1 MIVVQILTFRN
12 IHSPFIYMDFEVQS
26 YEFVLDILLPFNLCE
41 DQCIRTEKNFGSF
54 NAKVTWFKEILMMIS
69 ITY

>member
-1 MIVVQILTFRN
+1 
-12 IHSPFIYMDFEVQS
+12 MDFEVQS